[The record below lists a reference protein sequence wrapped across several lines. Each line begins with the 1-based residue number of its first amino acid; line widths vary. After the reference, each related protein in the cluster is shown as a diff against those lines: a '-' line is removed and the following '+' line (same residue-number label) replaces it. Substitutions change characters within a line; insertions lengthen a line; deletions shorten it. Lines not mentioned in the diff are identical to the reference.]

1 MGDHDFQQAPVHAV
15 QTYLVD
21 VHTPQGF
28 GSLFGGDD
36 VVAAHHGKIP
46 HATQE
51 AVGDARCTAGA
62 AAYLLRTVRRDGDAE
77 DVCRAQHHPGQFGRG
92 VELQL
97 RKDAEAPAQGRGDQA
112 HARGGPHQG
121 ERLQVD
127 LDRAGRRALPDDQI
141 QLEVF
146 HGRIQH
152 FLHSD
157 GHAVDLVH
165 EEDVVTGQIG
175 QDGGQIAA
183 ALQYRARG
191 ADQVD
196 AQLGSHDLGQGRLAQ
211 TGIAVK
217 ERMIQRAAAFTGRAQ
232 VHAQIGAQFFLTDE
246 IIQAARPHALFQRS
260 GAQAGVFRTG
270 RGYGRV
276 LFRRGIPVIIAEK
289 AGCGGRGRFLC
300 HDVQS
305 VRICLLHRPGL
316 RGEHSR
322 KRKRRSTDDRAPAP

>member
-1 MGDHDFQQAPVHAV
+1 MRGVP
-15 QTYLVD
+15 
-21 VHTPQGF
+21 
-28 GSLFGGDD
+28 
-36 VVAAHHGKIP
+36 
-46 HATQE
+46 
-51 AVGDARCTAGA
+51 
-62 AAYLLRTVRRDGDAE
+62 AAYLFRTVRSDGDAE
-77 DVCRAQHHPGQFGRG
+77 DVRRAQHHPGQFGGR

-112 HARGGPHQG
+112 HTRGGPYQG

-165 EEDVVTGQIG
+165 EEDVVAGQVG
-175 QDGGQIAA
+175 QDGGQITA
-183 ALQYRARG
+183 ALQHRARG

-211 TGIAVK
+211 TGVAVK
-217 ERMIQRAAAFTGRAQ
+217 ERMVQRAAAFTGSAQ
-232 VHAQIGAQFFLTDE
+232 IHAQIGTQFFLTDE
-246 IIQAARPHALFQRS
+246 IIQAAGPHALFQRG
-260 GAQAGVFRTG
+260 GAQTGVFRAG
-270 RGYGRV
+270 CGCGRV

-289 AGCGGRGRFLC
+289 TGCGGRGGFLC

-305 VRICLLHRPGL
+305 VRICPLHRPGL
-316 RGEHSR
+316 HGEHSR
-322 KRKRRSTDDRAPAP
+322 KRKRRSTDDRAPVP